1 MNHPTRYIVAY
12 NLADQFEA
20 GLSSLDFFLF
30 EEDFVLSLLEEIYFA
45 MDFDGSLDNH
55 HRKDFF
61 FFVEVENQSFLG
73 DGLDRDLE
81 EGILRDKVIVVEE
94 IVI

>member
-1 MNHPTRYIVAY
+1 
-12 NLADQFEA
+12 
-20 GLSSLDFFLF
+20 
-30 EEDFVLSLLEEIYFA
+30 

-61 FFVEVENQSFLG
+61 FFVEVENQNFLG